1 MNEMVETRELIML
14 DGHGVIIRGTYHK
27 AHDDNPDTQLNLLRR
42 DRVGVVFLNGLTA
55 TRAGHGDAVVYWAD
69 SLAERGYPSFRL
81 DLPGHGD
88 SEGDPPTEWL
98 GLINMGGYA
107 SIASATIRELAARF
121 NLSGVVIVGQCSG
134 AVSAI
139 YTAAAIRECVG
150 LVLLDPYF
158 HLTQSISPQVRGQL
172 HLWALQSRLGG
183 ALRKIY
189 GLLKEICLF
198 FRGNVPPE
206 NANVPLLRCWKEVA
220 SSGRPILILKAPSVK
235 ADGMKLRVGEFDYLK
250 YVLGLAGRTSQV
262 VVKVLDGADHAF
274 ASRPGRTAVRQNTEQ
289 WLNTF
294 FPLIEYEQGVVST
307 LGSERDGN
315 RRHNK
320 LHENYLH

>member
-107 SIASATIRELAARF
+107 SIASATIRELVGRSHSWTVLRRSIC
-121 NLSGVVIVGQCSG
+121 NLYRSSYQ
-134 AVSAI
+134 
-139 YTAAAIRECVG
+139 R
-150 LVLLDPYF
+150 
-158 HLTQSISPQVRGQL
+158 VRGASVVRPL
-172 HLWALQSRLGG
+172 LPLNSVNKSAGSGTVAPLGPPEPSGRSFEKDLWA
-183 ALRKIY
+183 
-189 GLLKEICLF
+189 
-198 FRGNVPPE
+198 
-206 NANVPLLRCWKEVA
+206 
-220 SSGRPILILKAPSVK
+220 
-235 ADGMKLRVGEFDYLK
+235 
-250 YVLGLAGRTSQV
+250 
-262 VVKVLDGADHAF
+262 
-274 ASRPGRTAVRQNTEQ
+274 
-289 WLNTF
+289 
-294 FPLIEYEQGVVST
+294 
-307 LGSERDGN
+307 SERDLSFLSRKRAPGECECPPPSLLEGSGIFRSSN
-315 RRHNK
+315 PHPQGAER
-320 LHENYLH
+320 ES